1 LAQGLV
7 LGRTSDTA
15 AHRVGPRSVAMATGL
30 NVLALVSFV
39 CVCNAVGEGE
49 DLRMELADEVLS
61 NKQALLSIPW
71 EIYRDTPSFRDV
83 GYVGE
88 FPISDSAATEIHLS
102 SLQTGREIQGFPPN
116 VLIGR
121 ALVKDSLKVTQP
133 PSSFRFS
140 GNGGEEIK
148 HLNGLTNPVGD
159 LTVWQWQRMRWSAAK
174 EWLEYWADRGI
185 GGSERLAIIHSSGDV
200 LYGGGCDENTIVY
213 KYNRI
218 VNASG
223 GSQKIVMAAEL
234 SPWPADLGW
243 SYNMTSSSWVEG
255 RRADVLSDLSV
266 PDDWESTYANCT
278 DPSLGPCNSSPKY
291 MYANSGFMMGT
302 IDALIDMIADLGTTY
317 SGWDNRWFNEYY
329 LKNPAT
335 VTLDYAGDLSMS
347 LHNMNLGSL
356 PLEVNTTITGKNIQS
371 KLTNRTICF
380 LHGNGNSFATLQGLA
395 GEMKA

>member
-1 LAQGLV
+1 L
-7 LGRTSDTA
+7 
-15 AHRVGPRSVAMATGL
+15 
-30 NVLALVSFV
+30 LALVSFV
-39 CVCNAVGEGE
+39 CVCRAVGEGE
-49 DLRMELADEVLS
+49 DLVMELAGEVLS

-133 PSSFRFS
+133 PANFRYT
-140 GNGGEEIK
+140 GKGGEEIK
-148 HLNGLTNPVGD
+148 HLNGLTNPAGD

-174 EWLEYWADRGI
+174 GWLEYWADRGI
-185 GGSERLAIIHSSGDV
+185 GSDTRLAIIHSNGDV
-200 LYGGGCDENTIVY
+200 LYGGCDENTIVY

-218 VNASG
+218 VTASG

-243 SYNMTSSSWVEG
+243 SYNLTSSSWVEG
-255 RRADVLSDLSV
+255 RRTDVLSGVSV
-266 PDDWESTYANCT
+266 PADWESTYADCT
-278 DPSLGPCNSSPKY
+278 DPSLGPCNASPKY
-291 MYANSGFMMGT
+291 MYANSGFIMGT
-302 IDALIDMIADLGTTY
+302 IDALIDMIAEVGTTY

-335 VTLDYAGDLSMS
+335 VTLDYAGDLSIS
-347 LHNMNLGSL
+347 LHNMKLGNL
-356 PLEVNTTITGKNIQS
+356 PLEVNSTSTGKSIQS
-371 KLTNRTICF
+371 KLTNGSICF
-380 LHGNGNSFATLQGLA
+380 VHGNGNSFTTLQGVAREL
-395 GEMKA
+395 KA